1 MDTIVVVMQLLIAKP
16 LLLWIPPLMLIGL
29 LLKLLPD
36 FPNRWI
42 PPVLFVVG
50 FLIAS
55 TWAIQTTTE
64 TNTTIKMIDVF
75 IKTGL
80 GQGFL
85 MSASAA
91 ILWDIFNGFLKAHRK
106 NKTEKDKEE
115 GKAK

>member
-1 MDTIVVVMQLLIAKP
+1 METIIVAMQLLIAKP

-42 PPVLFVVG
+42 PVVLFFVA
-50 FLIAS
+50 FLISS
-55 TWAIQTTTE
+55 TWAIKTTTE
-64 TNTTIKMIDVF
+64 TNATVKMVDVF
-75 IKTGL
+75 IKTGI

-91 ILWDIFNGFLKAHRK
+91 ILWDLFHGFLKSYRK
-106 NKTEKDKEE
+106 NKILKKEE
-115 GKAK
+115 DNVK

>member
-1 MDTIVVVMQLLIAKP
+1 METIVVAMQLLIAKP
-16 LLLWIPPLMLIGL
+16 LLLWIPPLMLVGL

-42 PPVLFVVG
+42 PVVLFFVA

-55 TWAIQTTTE
+55 TWAVKTSSEQGQAL
-64 TNTTIKMIDVF
+64 KMIDVF
-75 IKTGL
+75 IKTGV

-91 ILWDIFNGFLKAHRK
+91 ILWDLFNGFLKNYRNRK
-106 NKTEKDKEE
+106 ESKKEE
-115 GKAK
+115 DSAL